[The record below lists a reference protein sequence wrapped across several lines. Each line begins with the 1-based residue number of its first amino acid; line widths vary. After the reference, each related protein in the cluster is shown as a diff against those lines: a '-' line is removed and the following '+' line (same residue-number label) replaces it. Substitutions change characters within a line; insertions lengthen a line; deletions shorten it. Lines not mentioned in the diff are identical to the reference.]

1 MFWTTGSVILILL
14 KPLLGEIS
22 EDDRD
27 LSTDILEYV
36 LRRGEGKNDSTIASD
51 ILGFVKNKIEDSTF
65 EEIPPEIF
73 KFVLE
78 EEESQTESNGIT
90 GDSDYDD
97 LIQSLTD
104 QEETDIIIE
113 DLLPDDVSEG
123 GGDGSC
129 PERPSL
135 VVLNSTTYVMTSA
148 DSSSSADIILQ
159 QVEGETEKINFGE
172 TNIFFTFQKMML
184 MFQVCNFTTSDPSL
198 VSAPSAECVPEIWL
212 VSGHS
217 DCSLSQLPDTVR
229 ARRLAEI
236 HSQGPGQ
243 SLVDLSWEE
252 VTNTCVLIVRKKEC
266 EK

>member
-78 EEESQTESNGIT
+78 EEESQTESNEI
-90 GDSDYDD
+90 SDYND

-113 DLLPDDVSEG
+113 DLLPDEDSEG
-123 GGDGSC
+123 EGVGDNDSC
-129 PERPSL
+129 PQRPSL
-135 VVLNSTTYVMTSA
+135 SVLNSTTYVMTSA

-159 QVEGETEKINFGE
+159 QVEGEQEKINFG
-172 TNIFFTFQKMML
+172 I
-184 MFQVCNFTTSDPSL
+184 
-198 VSAPSAECVPEIWL
+198 
-212 VSGHS
+212 
-217 DCSLSQLPDTVR
+217 
-229 ARRLAEI
+229 
-236 HSQGPGQ
+236 
-243 SLVDLSWEE
+243 
-252 VTNTCVLIVRKKEC
+252 
-266 EK
+266 

>member
-78 EEESQTESNGIT
+78 EEESQTASNEI
-90 GDSDYDD
+90 SDYND

-113 DLLPDDVSEG
+113 DLLPDEDSKG
-123 GGDGSC
+123 GGDDDDDRC
-129 PERPSL
+129 PQRPSFS
-135 VVLNSTTYVMTSA
+135 VLNSTTYVMTSA

-159 QVEGETEKINFGE
+159 QVEGEQEKINFGK
-172 TNIFFTFQKMML
+172 TNYKISPL
-184 MFQVCNFTTSDPSL
+184 SNDVDVLSL
-198 VSAPSAECVPEIWL
+198 
-212 VSGHS
+212 
-217 DCSLSQLPDTVR
+217 
-229 ARRLAEI
+229 
-236 HSQGPGQ
+236 
-243 SLVDLSWEE
+243 
-252 VTNTCVLIVRKKEC
+252 
-266 EK
+266 

>member
-1 MFWTTGSVILILL
+1 MFWTIGSVILILL

-51 ILGFVKNKIEDSTF
+51 ILGFVKDKIEDSTF

-78 EEESQTESNGIT
+78 EEESQTETNEIA
-90 GDSDYDD
+90 GDSDYND
-97 LIQSLTD
+97 LIQSLAY

-113 DLLPDDVSEG
+113 DLLPDDDSEG
-123 GGDGSC
+123 SGGDGGNC

-135 VVLNSTTYVMTSA
+135 TVLNSTTYVMTSV

-159 QVEGETEKINFGE
+159 QVEGEQEKINFGKSL
-172 TNIFFTFQKMML
+172 FKSFHLVMM
-184 MFQVCNFTTSDPSL
+184 FKYVSSL
-198 VSAPSAECVPEIWL
+198 
-212 VSGHS
+212 
-217 DCSLSQLPDTVR
+217 
-229 ARRLAEI
+229 
-236 HSQGPGQ
+236 
-243 SLVDLSWEE
+243 
-252 VTNTCVLIVRKKEC
+252 
-266 EK
+266 

>member
-113 DLLPDDVSEG
+113 DLLPDDGSEG

-129 PERPSL
+129 PERPSF

-172 TNIFFTFQKMML
+172 SYKF
-184 MFQVCNFTTSDPSL
+184 SP
-198 VSAPSAECVPEIWL
+198 
-212 VSGHS
+212 
-217 DCSLSQLPDTVR
+217 
-229 ARRLAEI
+229 
-236 HSQGPGQ
+236 
-243 SLVDLSWEE
+243 
-252 VTNTCVLIVRKKEC
+252 
-266 EK
+266 

>member
-78 EEESQTESNGIT
+78 EEESQTESNEIT
-90 GDSDYDD
+90 GDSDYND

-113 DLLPDDVSEG
+113 DLLPDESES
-123 GGDGSC
+123 GGDSSC
-129 PERPSL
+129 PERPGL

-159 QVEGETEKINFGE
+159 QVEGEPEKINFGKK
-172 TNIFFTFQKMML
+172 NIFFHL
-184 MFQVCNFTTSDPSL
+184 
-198 VSAPSAECVPEIWL
+198 
-212 VSGHS
+212 
-217 DCSLSQLPDTVR
+217 
-229 ARRLAEI
+229 
-236 HSQGPGQ
+236 
-243 SLVDLSWEE
+243 
-252 VTNTCVLIVRKKEC
+252 
-266 EK
+266 

>member
-78 EEESQTESNGIT
+78 EEESQTESNEIT

-113 DLLPDDVSEG
+113 DLLPDDGSEG
-123 GGDGSC
+123 GGD
-129 PERPSL
+129 P
-135 VVLNSTTYVMTSA
+135 
-148 DSSSSADIILQ
+148 Q
-159 QVEGETEKINFGE
+159 
-172 TNIFFTFQKMML
+172 
-184 MFQVCNFTTSDPSL
+184 
-198 VSAPSAECVPEIWL
+198 
-212 VSGHS
+212 
-217 DCSLSQLPDTVR
+217 
-229 ARRLAEI
+229 
-236 HSQGPGQ
+236 
-243 SLVDLSWEE
+243 
-252 VTNTCVLIVRKKEC
+252 
-266 EK
+266 

>member
-78 EEESQTESNGIT
+78 EEESQTESNEIT
-90 GDSDYDD
+90 GDSDYND

-113 DLLPDDVSEG
+113 DLLPDDDSEG
-123 GGDGSC
+123 GGDD
-129 PERPSL
+129 
-135 VVLNSTTYVMTSA
+135 N
-148 DSSSSADIILQ
+148 
-159 QVEGETEKINFGE
+159 
-172 TNIFFTFQKMML
+172 
-184 MFQVCNFTTSDPSL
+184 
-198 VSAPSAECVPEIWL
+198 
-212 VSGHS
+212 
-217 DCSLSQLPDTVR
+217 
-229 ARRLAEI
+229 
-236 HSQGPGQ
+236 
-243 SLVDLSWEE
+243 
-252 VTNTCVLIVRKKEC
+252 
-266 EK
+266 

>member
-78 EEESQTESNGIT
+78 EEESQTESNEI
-90 GDSDYDD
+90 SDYND

-113 DLLPDDVSEG
+113 DLLPDDDSEG
-123 GGDGSC
+123 EGDGDDDRC
-129 PERPSL
+129 PHEPSFR
-135 VVLNSTTYVMTSA
+135 VLNSTTYVMTSA

-159 QVEGETEKINFGE
+159 QVEEESEKINFGM
-172 TNIFFTFQKMML
+172 TNHIFL
-184 MFQVCNFTTSDPSL
+184 PNDVD
-198 VSAPSAECVPEIWL
+198 V
-212 VSGHS
+212 
-217 DCSLSQLPDTVR
+217 LSVQL
-229 ARRLAEI
+229 
-236 HSQGPGQ
+236 H
-243 SLVDLSWEE
+243 DL
-252 VTNTCVLIVRKKEC
+252 
-266 EK
+266 

>member
-22 EDDRD
+22 EDDRN

-78 EEESQTESNGIT
+78 EEESQTESNEI
-90 GDSDYDD
+90 SDYND

-113 DLLPDDVSEG
+113 DLLPDKDSEG
-123 GGDGSC
+123 GGDGGEGDDSC
-129 PERPSL
+129 PQRPSL
-135 VVLNSTTYVMTSA
+135 SVLNSTTYVMTSA

-159 QVEGETEKINFGE
+159 QVEGEQEKINFGIK
-172 TNIFFTFQKMML
+172 TNHNI
-184 MFQVCNFTTSDPSL
+184 SP
-198 VSAPSAECVPEIWL
+198 
-212 VSGHS
+212 
-217 DCSLSQLPDTVR
+217 LSNDV
-229 ARRLAEI
+229 
-236 HSQGPGQ
+236 
-243 SLVDLSWEE
+243 
-252 VTNTCVLIVRKKEC
+252 
-266 EK
+266 